1 MVSELAGEGAMPP
14 QLPTPARRLLK
25 IAKLRDCL
33 RQQIQRGSLLL
44 RRGVT
49 KLKRWR
55 RFSSS
60 IVSGSSW
67 SRSAKS
73 FSKVLIIR
81 YFFAIYKRSR
91 SVKFSSR
98 VLVDAVVFAIFSRSS
113 RSRSAES
120 SSAELVLAIS
130 SPQRRT
136 RNKKQSIPPI
146 PDFASEKSQRRVS
159 DLKNRV
165 GELRSEIKAATAKE
179 AKQITESMKR
189 KWFRGTATEIDP
201 LLPPQPNFAVKKHLR
216 SKPSR
221 RIRTHSSATSEF
233 QSDILQESSDLDSMS
248 FLMLCFVLDLRC
260 LSPPLLCEHAAVIEA
275 CAEYAEIIK
284 TGLPAKA
291 GNGIALV
298 VCASKGS
305 NNKPL
310 TGVIFEPFEEV
321 KKELSMVSRGPQTS
335 LCRQKFVDDC
345 EATINEQINVE
356 YNVALKGLAKFFKES
371 SEEERDHAEKLME
384 YQNNEVENLM
394 MLRSEKGDALYAM
407 ELALSLEKLT
417 NEKLLNL
424 HAVICIHLGDD
435 VNVSV
440 TTMTNNLSS
449 PPSMLSFA
457 AELRKGNERVAKFFE
472 NDLEK
477 VGADIDS
484 DVNSRN
490 YCGQTALMQACRFGH
505 WKVVQIFFLFRHNVT
520 RASRLSSLSF

>member
-49 KLKRWR
+49 KLKVFYYFNRSITAVQSINQQRWR

-60 IVSGSSW
+60 IVSGRSW

-120 SSAELVLAIS
+120 SSVELVLAIS

-146 PDFASEKSQRRVS
+146 PDFAFEKSQRRVS

-189 KWFRGTATEIDP
+189 KWFRGTVTEIDP

-233 QSDILQESSDLDSMS
+233 QSDILQEI
-248 FLMLCFVLDLRC
+248 
-260 LSPPLLCEHAAVIEA
+260 IEA
-275 CAEYAEIIK
+275 CAEYVEIIK

-305 NNKPL
+305 NNKLL

-321 KKELSMVSRGPQTS
+321 KKELSMVPRGPQTS
-335 LCRQKFVDDC
+335 LYRQKFVDDC
-345 EATINEQINVE
+345 EAAINEQINVE

-384 YQNNEVENLM
+384 YQNNEVEN
-394 MLRSEKGDALYAM
+394 EKGDALYAM

-505 WKVVQIFFLFRHNVT
+505 WKVVQILFLFRHNVT
-520 RASRLSSLSF
+520 RASKLSSLSF